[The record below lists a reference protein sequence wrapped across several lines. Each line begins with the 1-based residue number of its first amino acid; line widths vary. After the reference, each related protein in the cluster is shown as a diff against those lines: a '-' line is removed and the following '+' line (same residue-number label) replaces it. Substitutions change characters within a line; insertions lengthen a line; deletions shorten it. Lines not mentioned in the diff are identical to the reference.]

1 MGSII
6 KVKAEGKTLF
16 FRGEDDIEAQY
27 NIDLWVESKEL
38 ALRPKQR
45 RGEYLKFC
53 RIYGEEEESDEIEFY
68 RHLDGTELTPKL
80 LRYGNHF
87 SFRVMYDSG
96 VSVDHSCTFIGIE
109 RFGKSLEEIF
119 GSSPETM
126 LSSKD
131 MLKDRALFD
140 RAFPPEKFPQEVRES
155 VLELAQCLY
164 EEHVDHR
171 DFHAGNVLMDE
182 HGITKVID
190 FEVCDFVGK
199 KLGW

>member
-6 KVKAEGKTLF
+6 KVEAEGKTLF

-27 NIDLWVESKEL
+27 NLDLWVESKEL
-38 ALRPKQR
+38 ALRPKEHKR
-45 RGEYLKFC
+45 EYLKFC
-53 RIYGEEEESDEIEFY
+53 RMYGGEEPEEIEFY
-68 RHLDGTELTPKL
+68 RHLKGTELTPKL
-80 LRYGNHF
+80 LRHGNYF
-87 SFRVMYDSG
+87 SFTVTYGESG
-96 VSVDHSCTFIGIE
+96 LVLNHSCAFIGIE
-109 RFGKSLEEIF
+109 RFGKSLEEIY

-140 RAFPPEKFPQEVRES
+140 RAFPQEKFPEDVRES

-164 EEHVDHR
+164 DEDTDHQ

-182 HGITKVID
+182 HGVTKVID

-199 KLGW
+199 KLGR

>member
-1 MGSII
+1 MGSVI
-6 KVKAEGKTLF
+6 KVEAEGKTLF
-16 FRGEDDIEAQY
+16 FRGEDDIDAQY
-27 NIDLWVESKEL
+27 NLDLWVESKEF

-53 RIYGEEEESDEIEFY
+53 RMYGEGEPEEVEIY

-80 LRYGNHF
+80 LRHGNYF
-87 SFRVMYDSG
+87 SFTATYGESG
-96 VSVDHSCTFIGIE
+96 LVLNHSCAFIGIE

-140 RAFPPEKFPQEVRES
+140 RAFPPEKFPQEIRES
-155 VLELAQCLY
+155 VLELATCL
-164 EEHVDHR
+164 ESEGIDHQ
-171 DFHAGNVLMDE
+171 DFHSGNILMDK
-182 HGITKVID
+182 HGVTKVID
-190 FEVCDFVGK
+190 FECVSIN
-199 KLGW
+199 L